1 MRLFLFRFLSTLVF
15 MFSINTH
22 AEQMHEDEHNH
33 VALSH
38 AQQESYGIITAPL
51 QTATA
56 VLGARYPA
64 EVVVPNT
71 QLQVV
76 SALQGGL
83 VEALMVAEGDQVN
96 KGQML
101 ARLQSPGLLELQ
113 RDLLQT
119 LIQLNL
125 ARSTLNRDKQLLDEG
140 IIPKRRYLESRSVW
154 QALIT
159 QKQQQEATLQFSG
172 MSEEAI
178 SDLEKSRHL
187 NSALTVT
194 APFDGVILEQ
204 MAIPGQKLDA
214 ADPLFQI
221 GQLSP
226 LWLEIH
232 VPIEVVRNVAT
243 GDKISVP
250 EMDLAGE
257 IITIGRKVHAADQGT
272 LIRAIVKDNI
282 EQLRPGQLV
291 QARIAQKTDDQ
302 QRYFVPR
309 KAIIRLDQQTMVFM
323 EIEEG
328 FEAIEIDIIGSHE
341 GQQIITSH
349 EPITAPIVISG
360 AVTLKAILIGAG
372 GEGEGDGHN
381 H

>member
-1 MRLFLFRFLSTLVF
+1 MKLFLSTLVF
-15 MFSINTH
+15 MFSINAH

-38 AQQESYGIITAPL
+38 AQQESYGIITASL
-51 QTATA
+51 QTAMA

-83 VEALMVAEGDQVN
+83 VEALMVAEGDQVI

-140 IIPKRRYLESRSVW
+140 IIPKRRYLESRSAW

-159 QKQQQEATLQFSG
+159 QKEQQEATLQFSG

-178 SDLEKSRHL
+178 SDLEKSRKL

-243 GDKISVP
+243 GEMIAIP
-250 EMDLAGE
+250 EIGLEGE

-291 QARIAQKTDDQ
+291 QARIAQKTDEQ

-309 KAIIRLDQQTMVFM
+309 KAIIRLDQTTMVFM

-328 FEAIEIDIIGSHE
+328 FEAIEIDIVGSHE